1 MASGFHQIP
10 IHSDSV
16 EYTAFVTP
24 DGQYEFLTMPF
35 GLKNAPS
42 VFQRTV
48 MQALGNLAYSY
59 VIVYMD
65 DIMIVSP
72 TIELGLERLKTVLN
86 VLTGAGFIFNISKC
100 SFLKTR
106 VQYLGFEVKAGEI
119 RPNPQKTTALSL
131 LPPPQ
136 TVSGL
141 RQFIGLA
148 SYFRKFV
155 PDFAKIMK
163 PLYSLTSGKG
173 SIVWD
178 VELENIRKKI
188 VTVLTNKPVLV
199 IFDPQYPIE
208 LHTDAS
214 SCGYGAILLH
224 RINGSPHVVEYFSK
238 TTAPSEA
245 KYHSYELETLAVVAS
260 VKHFRH
266 YLLGRQFVVYTDCNS
281 LKASRTKIDLTPRVH
296 RWWAYLQSFNFDI
309 QYREGKRMAH
319 ADFFSRN
326 PVPSKPQ
333 LVLEKITEKRVN
345 LAEISSEWLLTEQK
359 LDPEIVEIVSK
370 LHSNEQQ
377 DDLIKSYDLRKG
389 VLHRKIQRNNRT
401 RCLPVVPRTFRWSV
415 VNQVHESVMHLG
427 WQKTLDKVYQY
438 YWFHNMN
445 KYVRKFVNNC
455 ITCRTS
461 KSPSGKIQ
469 AELHPIAKVNIPWHT
484 VHIDISGKLSG
495 KSDLKEYVIV
505 QIDGFT
511 KFVHLYH
518 TLKIDTES
526 CVKALKASI
535 ALFGIPNRIIADQGR
550 CFSSSRF
557 SEFCSSQ
564 NIKLHLIATGASR
577 ANGQVER
584 IMSTLK
590 NLLTAVESS
599 QRSWQDALG
608 EVQLALNCT
617 VNRSTEASPLEM
629 LIGKEA
635 RPIGLIP
642 PVDTE
647 IEIDLNSVRTHA
659 SDKMKSLADY
669 DKQRFDKTKAMV
681 VRHNVGDYVLLRN
694 EERHQ
699 TKLDPKF
706 KGPFLVTE
714 VLEGDRYMLK
724 SLTNKRLY
732 KYCHEDIRRIPNG
745 KIPDELDIDNENHS
759 LSKNI
764 VETETVPSK

>member
-1 MASGFHQIP
+1 MRIRLIDPNKTVQRRPYRLSPEEREIVRERLRELLRCNIIRPSSSPYASPMLLVKKKNGSDRLCIDYRELNSNTVADKYPLPLISDQIDRLRGSYYFTCLDMASGFHQIP

-359 LDPEIVEIVSK
+359 LDPEI
-370 LHSNEQQ
+370 
-377 DDLIKSYDLRKG
+377 Y
-389 VLHRKIQRNNRT
+389 T
-401 RCLPVVPRTFRWSV
+401 LP
-415 VNQVHESVMHLG
+415 
-427 WQKTLDKVYQY
+427 Y
-438 YWFHNMN
+438 
-445 KYVRKFVNNC
+445 
-455 ITCRTS
+455 
-461 KSPSGKIQ
+461 
-469 AELHPIAKVNIPWHT
+469 
-484 VHIDISGKLSG
+484 
-495 KSDLKEYVIV
+495 
-505 QIDGFT
+505 
-511 KFVHLYH
+511 
-518 TLKIDTES
+518 
-526 CVKALKASI
+526 
-535 ALFGIPNRIIADQGR
+535 
-550 CFSSSRF
+550 
-557 SEFCSSQ
+557 
-564 NIKLHLIATGASR
+564 
-577 ANGQVER
+577 
-584 IMSTLK
+584 
-590 NLLTAVESS
+590 
-599 QRSWQDALG
+599 
-608 EVQLALNCT
+608 
-617 VNRSTEASPLEM
+617 
-629 LIGKEA
+629 
-635 RPIGLIP
+635 
-642 PVDTE
+642 
-647 IEIDLNSVRTHA
+647 
-659 SDKMKSLADY
+659 
-669 DKQRFDKTKAMV
+669 
-681 VRHNVGDYVLLRN
+681 
-694 EERHQ
+694 
-699 TKLDPKF
+699 
-706 KGPFLVTE
+706 
-714 VLEGDRYMLK
+714 
-724 SLTNKRLY
+724 
-732 KYCHEDIRRIPNG
+732 
-745 KIPDELDIDNENHS
+745 
-759 LSKNI
+759 
-764 VETETVPSK
+764 